1 MSISAISGSSSL
13 YQPSQQTS
21 QQQDLLTLT
30 NTISSGDLSGAQ
42 QAYNSLTQAQAAGGN
57 APDPN
62 SPLGQALAQIGKDLQ
77 SGDIGGAQQT
87 LTALK
92 SQSKG
97 HAHGHHGHHHAA
109 SSDQTASTATTATT
123 ANTSTTTSSTAT
135 PATSSLIDITA

>member
-13 YQPSQQTS
+13 YQPNQQTS

-42 QAYNSLTQAQAAGGN
+42 QAYDSLTQAQAAGGN

-62 SPLGQALAQIGKDLQ
+62 SPRGQALAQIGKDLQ
-77 SGDIGGAQQT
+77 SGDINGAQQT
-87 LTALK
+87 ISALK
-92 SQSKG
+92 SQGKG

-109 SSDQTASTATTATT
+109 PPDQAASTTASPTSA
-123 ANTSTTTSSTAT
+123 STTTSSTTASST
-135 PATSSLIDITA
+135 NSLIDITA